1 MCSKWGYED
10 KLKFFWKEILVKK
23 RQNRI
28 KVSSSLLLSSFC
40 ERKTVAFVV
49 YSLLI
54 SILLISFQFC
64 VFRVAEIILKKIWV
78 CHDKLI
84 YCTTYMS
91 PTSLTPTSYWEL
103 FSINLSTNFFYHI
116 CLFLSVCNYFF
127 FCVRTSPYLSEPI
140 FICMH
145 LFLSVK
151 VSSFSWSSFR
161 ISSSLL
167 WESLHIHDH
176 LWESLLLYDHLW
188 ESLLIYDHIWESLI
202 WTPSSKKIFYHQNKN
217 DISIISY
224 VSILC
229 FFFTLNSSHFVPCYL
244 SVYAH
249 IFIRLEW
256 NIHSLCCVRFF
267 VTLWKNT
274 LHSF

>member
-23 RQNRI
+23 RQSRI

-103 FSINLSTNFFYHI
+103 FSINLSTNFFITFAYF
-116 CLFLSVCNYFF
+116 CLCAIIFFLCENFALSIRTYFHL
-127 FCVRTSPYLSEPI
+127 YALI
-140 FICMH
+140 FIC
-145 LFLSVK
+145 
-151 VSSFSWSSFR
+151 
-161 ISSSLL
+161 
-167 WESLHIHDH
+167 ESL
-176 LWESLLLYDHLW
+176 
-188 ESLLIYDHIWESLI
+188 
-202 WTPSSKKIFYHQNKN
+202 
-217 DISIISY
+217 
-224 VSILC
+224 
-229 FFFTLNSSHFVPCYL
+229 FFFMI
-244 SVYAH
+244 
-249 IFIRLEW
+249 IF
-256 NIHSLCCVRFF
+256 
-267 VTLWKNT
+267 
-274 LHSF
+274 

>member
-103 FSINLSTNFFYHI
+103 FSINLINNFFYHI

-127 FCVRTSPYLSEPI
+127 FVWELRLIYQNLFSSVCTYFYLW
-140 FICMH
+140 
-145 LFLSVK
+145 K
-151 VSSFSWSSFR
+151 
-161 ISSSLL
+161 SLL
-167 WESLHIHDH
+167 FHDH
-176 LWESLLLYDHLW
+176 LLEFLLLYCENLFISMIIFENLFFYMIIFENLFLFMIIFENLSYEHHHL
-188 ESLLIYDHIWESLI
+188 
-202 WTPSSKKIFYHQNKN
+202 KKSFITKTRMIF
-217 DISIISY
+217 
-224 VSILC
+224 
-229 FFFTLNSSHFVPCYL
+229 
-244 SVYAH
+244 
-249 IFIRLEW
+249 R
-256 NIHSLCCVRFF
+256 
-267 VTLWKNT
+267 
-274 LHSF
+274 